1 MASLPLAGDR
11 GLESYRNYLCLLAR
25 LQLAPLDANV
35 RAKLEASDLVQEA
48 LLKAHQGRAQLH
60 ARTEVEVSG
69 WLRRILANTLI
80 DAIRRL
86 HSRNRDVRLEQS
98 LEGCLEESSARLE
111 SLLADE
117 HSSQGEREVREARLL
132 QLAEA
137 LMQLPQDQRTA
148 VELMHL
154 QGLSMA
160 AISQRM
166 NRTEAAVGGLLR
178 RGLKKLRQQLAPDR

>member
-11 GLESYRNYLCLLAR
+11 GLESYRKYLCLLAR
-25 LQLAPLDANV
+25 LQLAPLAANV

-48 LLKAHQGRAQLH
+48 LLKAHQGRAQLQ
-60 ARTEVEVSG
+60 ARTDIEVSG

-98 LEGCLEESSARLE
+98 LEGCLEQSSARLE

-117 HSSQGEREVREARLL
+117 HSSHGERGGARSS
-132 QLAEA
+132 AA
-137 LMQLPQDQRTA
+137 SACGRAHA
-148 VELMHL
+148 VATGSAH
-154 QGLSMA
+154 
-160 AISQRM
+160 
-166 NRTEAAVGGLLR
+166 
-178 RGLKKLRQQLAPDR
+178 RG